1 MAHAHFKDK
10 LMKDLEDKSPP
21 FRCPAPD
28 CSYQTRERDKWSRHY
43 GSVHGFIKKY
53 LKQYFDEHPEEKR
66 SVSSNNID
74 QTSQLPN
81 TLTSPLSSDTS
92 INEMSNTT
100 KESNNAQDSPHLK
113 TVKEKFILKV
123 HLKQYICYLAYFSDI
138 QIIMIIISDV
148 HGISEK
154 CWTERK
160 KEEAS

>member
-10 LMKDLEDKSPP
+10 LMKDLLDKSPP

-66 SVSSNNID
+66 SVSSNNVD
-74 QTSQLPN
+74 QASQLPN
-81 TLTSPLSSDTS
+81 TLTSPFSSDTS
-92 INEMSNTT
+92 INEMSNNTN
-100 KESNNAQDSPHLK
+100 ESNNAQDSPHLK

-123 HLKQYICYLAYFSDI
+123 QMKYWICCLYIFQSFNI
-138 QIIMIIISDV
+138 FKM
-148 HGISEK
+148 
-154 CWTERK
+154 
-160 KEEAS
+160 